1 MAESKEA
8 GTPSDQQPH
17 AVKVWAHG
25 GSTGVCDYLM
35 SDGTVRAMTAQ
46 EAKATQAPAQ
56 GEVRSPDSGGPFELG
71 VPLPQTA
78 GWTNA
83 RGPEEALVFLKDVQA
98 RDALWAERLRALAR
112 WKSTNAPRLEALEGL
127 LRAAR
132 QEAAKGAEAVST
144 LESERAVNAVLTQEV
159 ERLRAE
165 LAAANCKA
173 ESTKPRLRG

>member
-1 MAESKEA
+1 MAENKEA
-8 GTPSDQQPH
+8 GEAPDQRPH

-25 GSTGVCDYLM
+25 GSTGVSDYLM

-46 EAKATQAPAQ
+46 EAKATQA
-56 GEVRSPDSGGPFELG
+56 GPFDLG

-78 GWTNA
+78 GWSIA

-127 LRAAR
+127 LQAAR
-132 QEAAKGAEAVST
+132 LEAAKGAEALAT
-144 LESERAVNAVLTQEV
+144 LESERAANAVLTQEV
-159 ERLRAE
+159 EHLRAE
-165 LAAANCKA
+165 LAALKRKTETTNPCTPAA
-173 ESTKPRLRG
+173 SKP